1 MRAVFRFASAALLA
15 SLATWFL
22 WTLTGRRGDTPP
34 TPDPAPVRMQALG
47 APTGH
52 GNLLALQPWLQA
64 LDYASATTLERKLA
78 SYLQAAF
85 DAGWLQG
92 PKTIA
97 VFPEYTGTWLVAEGE
112 KRSALEAADVG
123 TAMTT
128 VALTHLPSFLYRM
141 ATAPAVAAPDKWALF
156 TLKAE
161 SMASAYETV
170 FGNLAKR
177 FGVQVVAGSIVLPQP
192 ELVDGHLRVRPGAAL
207 VNMSALFGPDGRIVP
222 PLVIKAFP
230 IDDEKT
236 FTSAGAA
243 GQLPVFNTPAGT
255 LAVLVC
261 ADAWYPQAY
270 ANARQAGATLM
281 AVPSFSAGDRAW
293 QLPWGGYNGA
303 PNAAD
308 VDTRDIGRLTEAQAW
323 QKYAMVARAPRL
335 GVHSAVNVF
344 LRGKLWDLGSDG
356 ATLAVHAGRAVAQP
370 VAASAAITNVWI
382 P

>member
-1 MRAVFRFASAALLA
+1 MRVLRFVLVALAACWA
-15 SLATWFL
+15 AWFL
-22 WTLTGRRGDTPP
+22 WAIAGRPTDTAPS
-34 TPDPAPVRMQALG
+34 PDPAPLQMHSLG
-47 APTGH
+47 SPQGR
-52 GNLLALQPWLQA
+52 GNLLALQPWLTAQ
-64 LDYASATTLERKLA
+64 DYASATTLERKLA

-112 KRSALEAADVG
+112 KRSAIDAADVG

-161 SMASAYETV
+161 SMAASYEAV
-170 FGNLAKR
+170 FGNLSRR
-177 FGVQVVAGSIVLPQP
+177 FGVHVVAGSIVLPQP
-192 ELVDGHLRVRPGAAL
+192 ELVDGHLRVHPGAPL

-236 FTSAGAA
+236 FTNAGAT

-255 LAVLVC
+255 LALLIC

-293 QLPWGGYNGA
+293 QVPWGGYNGA

-323 QKYAMVARAPRL
+323 QKYAMVARAPRQ
-335 GVHSAVNVF
+335 GVHTGVNVF
-344 LRGKLWDLGSDG
+344 LRGQLWDLGSDG
-356 ATLAVHAGRAVAQP
+356 ATLAVHAGQAVAQP
-370 VAASAAITNVWI
+370 VRASATITNVWI